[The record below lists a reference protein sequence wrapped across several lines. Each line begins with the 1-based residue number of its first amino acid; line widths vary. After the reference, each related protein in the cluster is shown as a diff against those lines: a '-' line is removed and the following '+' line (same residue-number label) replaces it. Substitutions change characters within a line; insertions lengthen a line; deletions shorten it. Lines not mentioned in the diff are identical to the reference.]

1 LFCFQG
7 DDLTIV
13 YYIGV
18 KIPVITLGTLN
29 SKLQTSNFKLM
40 IIGILKESGTENRV
54 AILPGEVVAL
64 KKMGV
69 SVLVETGAG
78 ERAFATD
85 MLYQT
90 AGARIADRKEV
101 ISEAEMLLSINPP
114 VEDDINSFREG
125 QVLCSVL
132 NPVGNSTWLEKAR
145 LKGLS
150 VLALDLV
157 PRTTR
162 AQSMDILSSMATV
175 SGYKAV
181 LDAAS
186 LLPRFFPM
194 FMSAA
199 GTIKPARV
207 LILGA
212 GVAGL
217 QALAI
222 ARKLG
227 ATVEVFDVR
236 AAVKEEV
243 KSLGGKFVEV
253 EGAREDVAA
262 GGYAV
267 EQTEEFKMKQQE
279 LIQQRSIAADVVI
292 ATAQIPGK
300 KAPVLLHKETVNLMK
315 PGSVIVDL
323 AASTGG
329 NCELTENGKN
339 IVVNGIHI
347 IGKSDY
353 PSDMPS
359 DASKMF
365 GCNIINL
372 LKIMIDKD
380 ANLILNLQD
389 DIIKGTTAIHGK
401 EYVSQRVKLMLN
413 IK

>member
-1 LFCFQG
+1 MV
-7 DDLTIV
+7 T
-13 YYIGV
+13 
-18 KIPVITLGTLN
+18 
-29 SKLQTSNFKLM
+29 
-40 IIGILKESGTENRV
+40 GILKDFGTESRV
-54 AILPGEVVAL
+54 AMLPGEAAGL
-64 KKMGV
+64 KKLGV
-69 SVLVETGAG
+69 EIMVENGAG
-78 ERAFATD
+78 DFAFVSDHDYNA
-85 MLYQT
+85 
-90 AGARIADRKEV
+90 AGITVVPRNDIFSKADL
-101 ISEAEMLLSINPP
+101 ILTINPIP
-114 VEDDINSFREG
+114 ENDLNLCREG
-125 QVLCSVL
+125 QVLCCVVA
-132 NPVGNSTWLEKAR
+132 PVENAGWLETAR
-145 LKGLS
+145 LKGLT
-150 VLALDLV
+150 VLALDLI

-181 LDAAS
+181 LHAAS

-199 GTIKPARV
+199 GTIKPSRV

-217 QALAI
+217 QAIAI

-227 ATVEVFDVR
+227 AVVEVFDVR
-236 AAVKEEV
+236 SAVKEEV

-253 EGAREDVAA
+253 EGAREDSAA

-267 EQTEEFKMKQQE
+267 EQPEEFKKKQQD
-279 LIQQRSIAADVVI
+279 LIQQRAIAADVVI

-300 KAPVLLHKETVNLMK
+300 KAPVLLLKGTVNSMK

-329 NCELTENGKN
+329 NCELTENGKT
-339 IVVNGIHI
+339 IVINGVKL

-353 PSDMPS
+353 PSDMPT

-365 GCNIINL
+365 GCNINNL
-372 LKIMIDKD
+372 LKIMVDKQG
-380 ANLILNLQD
+380 NLALNMQD
-389 DIIKGTTAIHGK
+389 DIINGTTAVHSK
-401 EYVSQRVKLMLN
+401 EYISQRVKQMLN

>member
-1 LFCFQG
+1 MK
-7 DDLTIV
+7 
-13 YYIGV
+13 IGV
-18 KIPVITLGTLN
+18 
-29 SKLQTSNFKLM
+29 
-40 IIGILKESGTENRV
+40 LKETGIENRV
-54 AILPGEVVAL
+54 AILPPEVTVL
-64 KKMGV
+64 KKMGIDIF
-69 SVLVETGAG
+69 VENSAG
-78 ERAFATD
+78 EKAFASD
-85 MLYQT
+85 SDYSA
-90 AGARIADRKEV
+90 AGARLSSRHDV
-101 ISEAEMLLSINPP
+101 ISESELLLSINPP
-114 VEDDINSFREG
+114 LEDDISIFKEG
-125 QVLCSVL
+125 QILCSVL
-132 NPVGNSTWLEKAR
+132 NPVVNRDWLEKAR
-145 LKGLS
+145 IMGLT
-150 VLALDLV
+150 VLALDLI

-181 LDAAS
+181 LEAAS

-199 GTIKPARV
+199 GTIKPSRM

-227 ATVEVFDVR
+227 AIVEVFDVR
-236 AAVKEEV
+236 SAVREEV

-253 EGAREDVAA
+253 EGAKEDIAA

-267 EQTEEFKMKQQE
+267 EQTDEFKRKQQE
-279 LIQQRSIAADVVI
+279 LIQQRAIASDVVI
-292 ATAQIPGK
+292 ATAQIPGR
-300 KAPVLLHKETVNLMK
+300 KAPVLLLRETVYSMK
-315 PGSVIVDL
+315 PGSVIIDL

-339 IVVNGIHI
+339 IVINGVHI

-353 PSDMPS
+353 PSEMPS

-372 LKIMIDKD
+372 LKIMVDKE
-380 ANLILNLQD
+380 ARLNLNLQD
-389 DIIKGTTAIHGK
+389 EIIKGTTAIHGK
-401 EYVSQRVKLMLN
+401 EYVSQRVKQLLN
-413 IK
+413 LI

>member
-1 LFCFQG
+1 M
-7 DDLTIV
+7 
-13 YYIGV
+13 
-18 KIPVITLGTLN
+18 IT
-29 SKLQTSNFKLM
+29 
-40 IIGILKESGTENRV
+40 GILKESGTENRV
-54 AILPGEVVAL
+54 AILPAEVTVM
-64 KKMGV
+64 KKMGIDV
-69 SVLVETGAG
+69 WVELHAG
-78 ERAFATD
+78 QKAFSAD
-85 MLYQT
+85 KDFQA
-90 AGARIADRKEV
+90 AGAVMAERKEI
-101 ISEAEMLLSINPP
+101 ISKADLLLCVNPP
-114 VEDDINSFREG
+114 VADDINSFREG

-132 NPVGNSTWLEKAR
+132 NPVENREWLDKVR
-145 LKGLS
+145 IKGLT

-199 GTIKPARV
+199 GTIKPAKV

-217 QALAI
+217 QAIAV

-227 ATVEVFDVR
+227 AVVEVFDVR
-236 AAVKEEV
+236 SAVKEEV
-243 KSLGGKFVEV
+243 KSLGGKFIEV
-253 EGAREDVAA
+253 EGAKEDAAA

-267 EQTEEFKMKQQE
+267 EQTEDFKRKQQE
-279 LIQQRSIAADVVI
+279 LIQQRAIAADVVI
-292 ATAQIPGK
+292 ATAQVPGR
-300 KAPVLLHKETVNLMK
+300 KAPLLLLKETVASMK

-323 AASTGG
+323 AASSGG

-339 IVVNGIHI
+339 IVVHGVNI

-353 PSDMPS
+353 PSGMPT

-372 LKIMIDKD
+372 LKIMVDKD
-380 ANLILNLQD
+380 GNLVLNMQD
-389 DIIKGTTAIHGK
+389 DIINGTTAVHGK
-401 EYVSQRVKLMLN
+401 EYISQRVKQMLN
-413 IK
+413 I

>member
-1 LFCFQG
+1 
-7 DDLTIV
+7 
-13 YYIGV
+13 
-18 KIPVITLGTLN
+18 
-29 SKLQTSNFKLM
+29 M
-40 IIGILKESGTENRV
+40 IIGVLKETGNENRV
-54 AILPGEVVAL
+54 AILPAEVVAL

-69 SVLVETGAG
+69 DVMVENNAG
-78 ERAFATD
+78 EKAFASD
-85 MLYQT
+85 KSYIE
-90 AGARIADRKEV
+90 AGARLASRKDV
-101 ISEAEMLLSINPP
+101 ICESELLLSINPP
-114 VEDDINSFREG
+114 VEDEISLFKEG

-132 NPVGNSTWLEKAR
+132 NPVKNSNWLEKAR
-145 LKGLS
+145 IRGLS
-150 VLALDLV
+150 VLALDLI

-181 LDAAS
+181 LEAAS

-199 GTIKPARV
+199 GTIKPSRV

-222 ARKLG
+222 AKKLG
-227 ATVEVFDVR
+227 AIVEVFDVR
-236 AAVKEEV
+236 SAVKEEV
-243 KSLGGKFVEV
+243 KSLGGKFIEI
-253 EGAREDVAA
+253 EGAKEDVSA

-267 EQTEEFKMKQQE
+267 EQSEEFKRKQQE
-279 LIQQRSIAADVVI
+279 LIQDRAIASDVVI
-292 ATAQIPGK
+292 ATAQIPGR
-300 KAPVLLHKETVNLMK
+300 KAPVLLLKETVFSMK
-315 PGSVIVDL
+315 PGSVIIDL

-339 IVVNGIHI
+339 LLINGVHI
-347 IGKSDY
+347 IGRSDY
-353 PSDMPS
+353 PSEMPS

-380 ANLILNLQD
+380 ARLILNLND
-389 DIIKGTTAIHGK
+389 EVINGTIAVHGK
-401 EYVSQRVKLMLN
+401 EYVSQRVRQLLN
-413 IK
+413 LK

>member
-1 LFCFQG
+1 
-7 DDLTIV
+7 
-13 YYIGV
+13 
-18 KIPVITLGTLN
+18 
-29 SKLQTSNFKLM
+29 M
-40 IIGILKESGTENRV
+40 IIGLLKETGSENRV
-54 AILPGEVVAL
+54 ALLPTEVVTL
-64 KKMGV
+64 KKMGID
-69 SVLVETGAG
+69 VLVENNAG
-78 ERAFATD
+78 DRAFTSD
-85 MLYQT
+85 LTYIE
-90 AGARIADRKEV
+90 AGAKMTERKTV
-101 ISEAEMLLSINPP
+101 ISESEMLLSINPP
-114 VEDDINSFREG
+114 MEDEITSFKEA

-132 NPVGNSTWLEKAR
+132 NPVENYAWLERAR
-145 LKGLS
+145 LQGLT
-150 VLALDLV
+150 VLALDLI

-199 GTIKPARV
+199 GTIKPSRV

-217 QALAI
+217 QAIAI

-227 ATVEVFDVR
+227 AVVEVFDVR
-236 AAVKEEV
+236 SAVKEEV
-243 KSLGGKFVEV
+243 KSLGGKFIEV
-253 EGAREDVAA
+253 IGAKEDSAA

-267 EQTEEFKMKQQE
+267 EQTEEFKRKQQD
-279 LIQQRSIAADVVI
+279 LIQQRAIASDVVI

-300 KAPVLLHKETVNLMK
+300 KAPVLLIKETVYAMK
-315 PGSVIVDL
+315 PGSVIIDL

-329 NCELTENGKN
+329 NCELTENGRN
-339 IVVNGIHI
+339 ILVNGIHI

-353 PSDMPS
+353 PSEMSS

-365 GCNIINL
+365 GCNVINL
-372 LKIMIDKD
+372 LKIMVDKD
-380 ANLILNLQD
+380 ARLILNMQD
-389 DIIKGTTAIHGK
+389 DIINGTTAVHAK
-401 EYVSQRVKLMLN
+401 EYVSLRVKQMLN

>member
-1 LFCFQG
+1 LV
-7 DDLTIV
+7 TNSV
-13 YYIGV
+13 YDYRHSTPNFELMKIGV
-18 KIPVITLGTLN
+18 
-29 SKLQTSNFKLM
+29 
-40 IIGILKESGTENRV
+40 LKETGTENRV
-54 AILPGEVVAL
+54 AILPPEVIAL
-64 KKMGV
+64 KKLGIDI
-69 SVLVETGAG
+69 LVETGAG
-78 ERAFATD
+78 ERAFAAD
-85 MLYQT
+85 SSYIS
-90 AGARIADRKEV
+90 AGAIVADRKHV
-101 ISEAEMLLSINPP
+101 ISDSEMLLSINPP
-114 VEDDINSFREG
+114 VDDDINTFKEG
-125 QVLCSVL
+125 QILCSVL
-132 NPVGNSTWLEKAR
+132 NPVENIVWLEKAR
-145 LKGLS
+145 LRGLS
-150 VLALDLV
+150 VLALDLI

-181 LDAAS
+181 LEAAS

-199 GTIKPARV
+199 GTIKPSHV

-217 QALAI
+217 QAIAI

-227 ATVEVFDVR
+227 AIVEVFDVR
-236 AAVKEEV
+236 TAVKEEV
-243 KSLGGKFVEV
+243 KSLGGRFIEV
-253 EGAREDVAA
+253 EGAKDDVSA

-267 EQTEEFKMKQQE
+267 EQSEEFKRKQQE
-279 LIQQRSIAADVVI
+279 LIQAHAIVSDVVI
-292 ATAQIPGK
+292 ATAQIPGR
-300 KAPVLLHKETVNLMK
+300 KAPVLLLKETVYSMK
-315 PGSVIVDL
+315 PGSVIIDL

-339 IVVNGIHI
+339 IIVNGVHI

-372 LKIMIDKD
+372 LKIIIDKD
-380 ANLILNLQD
+380 ARLTLNMQD
-389 DIIKGTTAIHGK
+389 EIINGTTAVHGK
-401 EYVSQRVKLMLN
+401 EYISQRVKQLLN

>member
-1 LFCFQG
+1 
-7 DDLTIV
+7 
-13 YYIGV
+13 
-18 KIPVITLGTLN
+18 
-29 SKLQTSNFKLM
+29 M
-40 IIGILKESGTENRV
+40 IIGLLKETGSENRV
-54 AILPGEVVAL
+54 ALLPTEVVTL
-64 KKMGV
+64 KKMGIDV
-69 SVLVETGAG
+69 VVENNAG
-78 ERAFATD
+78 DRAFASDLTYKD
-85 MLYQT
+85 
-90 AGARIADRKEV
+90 AGARMAERKTV
-101 ISEAEMLLSINPP
+101 ISESELLLSVNPP
-114 VEDDINSFREG
+114 VEDEITLYKES

-132 NPVGNSTWLEKAR
+132 NPVDNSVWLEKAR
-145 LKGLS
+145 LQGLT
-150 VLALDLV
+150 VLALDLI

-199 GTIKPARV
+199 GTIKPSRV

-222 ARKLG
+222 SRKLG
-227 ATVEVFDVR
+227 AVVEVFDVR
-236 AAVKEEV
+236 SAVREEV
-243 KSLGGKFVEV
+243 KSLGGKFIEV
-253 EGAREDVAA
+253 AGAKEDSEA

-267 EQTEEFKMKQQE
+267 EQTEEFKRRQQE
-279 LIQQRSIAADVVI
+279 LIQQRAIASDVVI

-300 KAPVLLHKETVNLMK
+300 KAPLLLVKETVYAMK
-315 PGSVIVDL
+315 PGSVIIDL
-323 AASTGG
+323 AASAGG
-329 NCELTENGKN
+329 NCELTKNGKN
-339 IVVNGIHI
+339 IIVNGVNI

-353 PSDMPS
+353 PSEMSS

-365 GCNIINL
+365 GCNVINL

-380 ANLILNLQD
+380 AQLILNMQD
-389 DIIKGTTAIHGK
+389 DIINGTTAVHAK
-401 EYVSQRVKLMLN
+401 EYVSLRVKQMLN